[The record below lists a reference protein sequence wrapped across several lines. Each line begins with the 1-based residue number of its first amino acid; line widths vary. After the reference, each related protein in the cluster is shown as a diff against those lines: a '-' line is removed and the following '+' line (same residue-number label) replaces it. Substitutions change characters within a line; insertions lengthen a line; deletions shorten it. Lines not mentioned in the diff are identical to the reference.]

1 MHDAVEN
8 SALTVEDVKTGF
20 GTEVGELVAALTED
34 RTIPEWEARKDAL
47 RAQVAAAG
55 ETAAMIYAA
64 DKLSN
69 LQEMR
74 RIYAIHGEDAIDFH
88 KAPTLDLRVAAWVRD
103 LEMLR
108 AVGADPEL
116 LDALARELAGFEC
129 ERVALRA

>member
-1 MHDAVEN
+1 MCEFLSAAGADEHVLVAALLHDAVEN

-55 ETAAMIYAA
+55 EPAAMIYAA

-74 RIYAIHGEDAIDFH
+74 S
-88 KAPTLDLRVAAWVRD
+88 VAAWVRD